1 LLYYGVHHGLA
12 RRVKKFRF
20 WAFFGLLINVI
31 LLLRGLVYL
40 FVDDTN
46 LLVWIIL
53 AISSTTIAA
62 TGIFATFKILQRKR
76 VCFEIARKQ
85 VWLYFLIEIVP
96 TSWEF
101 LVSQSKPGIAFL
113 TIVIVGVFAYQL
125 SRLFNSEE
133 AQQYCL
139 D

>member
-1 LLYYGVHHGLA
+1 VHYGLT

-20 WAFFGLLINVI
+20 WAYFGLLINVI

-62 TGIFATFKILQRKR
+62 TGIFATFKILQRKK
-76 VCFEIARKQ
+76 VGFEIARKQ
-85 VWLYFLIEIVP
+85 VWLYFLIEVVP

-101 LVSQSKPGIAFL
+101 LVSQSKPVIAFL

-133 AQQYCL
+133 AQKYCL